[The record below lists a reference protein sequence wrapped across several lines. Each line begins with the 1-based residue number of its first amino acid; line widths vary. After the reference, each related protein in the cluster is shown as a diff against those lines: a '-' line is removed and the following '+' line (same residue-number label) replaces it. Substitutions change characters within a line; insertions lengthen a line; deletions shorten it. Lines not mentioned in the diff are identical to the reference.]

1 VSSVCGNA
9 DGKTECGT
17 GRELSFKNKLTGQQI
32 TVADMP
38 YFGWSYDPVLGN
50 ANFDPTKAAAYM
62 VLTVTI
68 SLSQYPTV

>member
-1 VSSVCGNA
+1 MSSVCGNA

-17 GRELSFKNKLTGQQI
+17 GRVLSFKNKLTGQQI

-38 YFGWSYDPVLGN
+38 YFGWIFESSGT
-50 ANFDPTKAAAYM
+50 ATFDPTKAAAYM

-68 SLSQYPTV
+68 RLEQYPTV